1 MEKTPFSFE
10 ARYEE
15 TRQET
20 EALITLSLVPGI
32 GSVRSRILVSHFGS
46 AQRVLEASP
55 SALAKVEGIG
65 RQIATAI
72 HGFDDYEQVRYQIE
86 CAEKVQARIVTY
98 WSPDYPSLLRSIFD
112 PPAFLWVRGALQNGS
127 EESIAIVGTRRP
139 SSYGK
144 RATTFFARELASRNY
159 TIVSGLAHGVDTLAH
174 EATLDAGG
182 RTIAVLGS
190 GVDWIYPTVNKK
202 LARRILEHG
211 AILSEYPMRTKPE
224 AANFPRRNRIIS
236 GLARGTLVTEAY
248 EKGGALITARMAAE
262 QNREVFA
269 VPGPVFNDSVKGVH
283 RLVQLGYGKL
293 VHDVEDVLVELGA
306 TFDKKAVQVVPEKNM
321 HEDLNALE
329 VKLYNVLN
337 AEPMQINTI
346 CTKSGLDPSTAL
358 VYLLSLEFKGL
369 VLQMAGKQF
378 YKVS

>member
-1 MEKTPFSFE
+1 MENTPYAFE
-10 ARYEE
+10 NRHEE

-46 AQRVLEASP
+46 AQRVLEASH
-55 SALAKVEGIG
+55 SELAKVEGIG
-65 RQIATAI
+65 RHIATAI
-72 HGFDDYEQVRYQIE
+72 HAFDDVEQVRYQIE
-86 CAEKVQARIVTY
+86 CAQKVEARIVTY
-98 WSPDYPSLLRSIFD
+98 WSPEYPTLLRSIFD
-112 PPAFLWVRGALQNGS
+112 PPAFLWVRGILQHNL
-127 EESIAIVGTRRP
+127 EEAIAIVGTRRP

-144 RATTFFARELASRNY
+144 RATSFFARELSLRDY

-174 EATLDAGG
+174 EATLDTDGC
-182 RTIAVLGS
+182 TIAVLGS
-190 GVDWIYPTVNKK
+190 GVDWIYPTVNKN
-202 LARRILEHG
+202 LSRRILEKG
-211 AILSEYPMRTKPE
+211 AIISEYPMRTKPE

-236 GLARGTLVTEAY
+236 GLAKGTLVTEAY

-269 VPGPVFNDSVKGVH
+269 VPGPIFSDSVKGVH

-293 VHDVEDVLVELGA
+293 VHDVDDILCELGA
-306 TFDKKAVQVVPEKNM
+306 SFGKKAVRDAPEKNI

-329 VKLYNVLN
+329 GKLYSVLTS
-337 AEPMQINTI
+337 EPMQINVI
-346 CTKSGLDPSTAL
+346 CNKSGLDPSTAL

>member
-1 MEKTPFSFE
+1 MAMTPHAFG
-10 ARYEE
+10 YKHEE
-15 TRQET
+15 TRKET

-46 AQRVLEASP
+46 AQRVLEASHAEL
-55 SALAKVEGIG
+55 SRVEGIG

-72 HGFDDYEQVRYQIE
+72 HTFDDFEQVRYQID

-98 WSPDYPSLLRSIFD
+98 WSPQYPALLRSIFD
-112 PPAFLWVRGALQNGS
+112 PPAFLWVRGRLYDNA
-127 EESIAIVGTRRP
+127 EEAIAIVGTRRP
-139 SSYGK
+139 SNYGK
-144 RATTFFARELASRNY
+144 RATSFFARELSLRKF

-174 EATLDAGG
+174 EATIDTAG

-190 GVDWIYPTVNKK
+190 GVDWIYPTANKG
-202 LARRILEHG
+202 LARRILENG
-211 AILSEYPMRTKPE
+211 AIISEYPMRAKPD

-236 GLARGTLVTEAY
+236 GLSRGTLVTEAY

-269 VPGPVFNDSVKGVH
+269 VPGPIFNDSVKGVH

-293 VHDVEDVLVELGA
+293 VHDVEDILIELGA
-306 TFDKKAVQVVPEKNM
+306 AFETKASLNHQEVVMQEK
-321 HEDLNALE
+321 LNALE
-329 VKLYNVLN
+329 EKLYNVLT

-346 CTKSGLDPSTAL
+346 CNKSGLDPSTAL

-378 YKVS
+378 YKV